1 MTGRLLSRTL
11 AAGAAALAASCTG
24 IQSTFTTFGAEA
36 ESTRALAV
44 AMVSGAAVITVA
56 VLALAFHAVRAP
68 EGSLDHR
75 RGMRVILWL
84 GAIGPTLILAALLA
98 SALPTMR
105 TLAAKPGDLEIRV
118 DGEQFWWRVQYK
130 PANGDAVEAAN
141 EIRLPVGRTVT
152 FLLTSP
158 DVIHSFWIPGLAG
171 KMDMIPGR
179 TTRLVVQATSTGQY
193 RGACA
198 ELCGLSHALMAFD
211 VSAMEAAD
219 FDRWLAAQAQP
230 ATVPD
235 GPGGQLF
242 DEYGCVGCHRVRG
255 LPQGAQPSKGKES
268 SPIGPDLTHFGSRP
282 TVAASTLP
290 MELAAVAK
298 FIRDPSAIKPAAL
311 MPGFHDMPEEDA
323 QAIARWLMELR

>member
-1 MTGRLLSRTL
+1 MTRRLAYRT
-11 AAGAAALAASCTG
+11 AAASAAAWVASCTG
-24 IQSTFTTFGAEA
+24 IQSTFSSFGVEA
-36 ESTRALAV
+36 ASTRALTV
-44 AMVSGAAVITVA
+44 TRGSGATLITIA

-105 TLAAKPGDLEIRV
+105 TLAAKPGDLEIQV
-118 DGEQFWWRVQYK
+118 DGEQFWWRVQYR
-130 PANGDAVEAAN
+130 PAHGEPVEAAN

-179 TTRLVVQATSTGQY
+179 TTRLVVQATSPGQF

-211 VSAMEAAD
+211 VTAMPAAD
-219 FDRWLAAQAQP
+219 FDLWLAAQARP
-230 ATVPD
+230 AATPE
-235 GPGGQLF
+235 GAGAELF
-242 DEYGCVGCHRVRG
+242 DQYGCFGCHRVRG
-255 LPQGAQPSKGKES
+255 LPQG

-282 TVAASTLP
+282 TLAASTLP
-290 MELAAVAK
+290 MALDEVAK
-298 FIRDPSAIKPAAL
+298 FIRDPAATKPAAL
-311 MPGFHDMPEEDA
+311 MPGFHDMPDEDA

>member
-1 MTGRLLSRTL
+1 VTRRLLLRT
-11 AAGAAALAASCTG
+11 AAACAAALVASCAG
-24 IQSTFTTFGAEA
+24 IQSTFSTFGVEA
-36 ESTRALAV
+36 ESTRALTV

-105 TLAAKPGDLEIRV
+105 TLEAQPGDLEIQV

-130 PANGDAVEAAN
+130 PANVEPVEAAN

-179 TTRLVVQATSTGQY
+179 TTRLVVQATSPGEY

-211 VSAMEAAD
+211 VTAMEAAD

-230 ATVPD
+230 ASPPA

-242 DEYGCVGCHRVRG
+242 DEYGCAGCHRVRG
-255 LPQGAQPSKGKES
+255 LSRPSQGS
-268 SPIGPDLTHFGSRP
+268 SIGPDLTHFGSRP

-290 MELAAVAK
+290 MEPAAVAR
-298 FIRDPSAIKPAAL
+298 FIRDPAAIKPAAL
-311 MPGFHDMPEEDA
+311 MPGFHDMPDEDA

>member
-1 MTGRLLSRTL
+1 VTGRLVLRT
-11 AAGAAALAASCTG
+11 AATVAAASVASCTG
-24 IQSTFTTFGAEA
+24 IQSTFSTFGTEA
-36 ESTRALAV
+36 ESTRALTV
-44 AMVSGAAVITVA
+44 AMVTGVAIITVA
-56 VLALAFHAVRAP
+56 VLVLAFHAVRAP
-68 EGSLDHR
+68 AGRLDHR

-98 SALPTMR
+98 STLPTMR

-118 DGEQFWWRVQYK
+118 DGEQFWWRVQYQ
-130 PANGDAVEAAN
+130 PANGEPAEAAN

-152 FLLTSP
+152 FLLASP

-179 TTRLVVQATSTGQY
+179 TTRLVVQATSAGRY

-211 VSAMEAAD
+211 VTAMEAAE

-230 ATVPD
+230 ASVPD
-235 GPGGQLF
+235 GPGGRLF
-242 DEYGCVGCHRVRG
+242 DQYGCLGCHRVRG
-255 LPQGAQPSKGKES
+255 LPQGS
-268 SPIGPDLTHFGSRP
+268 SIGPDLTHFGSRP
-282 TVAASTLP
+282 TLAASTLP

-298 FIRDPSAIKPAAL
+298 FIRDPSAIKPGAL
-311 MPGFHDMPEEDA
+311 MPSFHDMPDEDA